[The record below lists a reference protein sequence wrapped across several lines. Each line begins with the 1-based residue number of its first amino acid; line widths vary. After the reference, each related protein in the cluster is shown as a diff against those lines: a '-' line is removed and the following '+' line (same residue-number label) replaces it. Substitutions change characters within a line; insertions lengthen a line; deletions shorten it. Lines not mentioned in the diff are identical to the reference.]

1 MGISFGNG
9 ITIGTGIS
17 AIPERPTTIG
27 QAFDG
32 GYYAGQISSGANGV
46 ATHYLIVADKTLGEY
61 VGKQLGQ
68 PGGKNWSQCDTF
80 CTDLRLGDYADW
92 RMPTQNELEVMYY
105 FLKPGTTPNQTTY
118 PAGSNPQ
125 AVPPEPIS
133 TLYTAGSPVQ
143 TTATSFITGAPQAFA
158 ETDYWSSTDSYGS
171 RIAQDF
177 IGGYAGSIMTYFTSI
192 YCRAVRLIPV

>member
-1 MGISFGNG
+1 MPIIFNGVSFDGG
-9 ITIGTGIS
+9 YEIQ
-17 AIPERPTTIG
+17 PLMPG
-27 QAFDG
+27 QPFAG
-32 GYYAGQISSGANGV
+32 GYYAGQIANQGGV
-46 ATHYLIVADKTLGEY
+46 ATHYVIVADKTLGQY
-61 VGKQLGQ
+61 TGVWAPGQ
-68 PGGKNWSQCDTF
+68 PGAKNWSQCDTF
-80 CTDLRLGDYADW
+80 CTDLRLGGYADW
-92 RMPTQNELEVMYY
+92 HMPTQNELEVMYY

-133 TLYTAGSPVQ
+133 TYYTAGSPVQ